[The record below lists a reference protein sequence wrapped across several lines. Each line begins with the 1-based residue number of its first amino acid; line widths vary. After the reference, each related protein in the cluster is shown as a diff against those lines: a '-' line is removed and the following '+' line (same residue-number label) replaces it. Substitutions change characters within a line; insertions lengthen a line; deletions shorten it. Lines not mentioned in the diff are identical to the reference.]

1 MPKVPYP
8 YEVNGK
14 LVTGNGSLIPICSL
28 MPSLTV
34 LLLFFTEKTIFSWTI
49 TSTKFRIRSFR
60 IRENMWWMS
69 TYKEAVNTVVGRF
82 TSLIFSKV
90 SELKKE
96 TVCPWA
102 TVRMSWSLESSMPPT
117 GLVKSIFLISWP
129 LEMSQNL
136 RVLSSPHEI
145 NLRSSVLNKAC
156 LIPAVWPERSISV
169 KYQYSAQCR
178 LGL

>member
-1 MPKVPYP
+1 MNNSGFV
-8 YEVNGK
+8 
-14 LVTGNGSLIPICSL
+14 
-28 MPSLTV
+28 V
-34 LLLFFTEKTIFSWTI
+34 LKFVKTCD
-49 TSTKFRIRSFR
+49 K
-60 IRENMWWMS
+60 S

-129 LEMSQNL
+129 LAMSQNL

-156 LIPAVWPERSISV
+156 LIPAVWPERSTNISIR
-169 KYQYSAQCR
+169 YQYQVPVHSAPANSKNFDKFV
-178 LGL
+178 LL